1 MNRFRTG
8 LAALLGGLVFAASAS
23 PAQALER
30 LVLRMPFLETSIRIN
45 FGDARSVEDLIRA
58 SPDLAELQS
67 ASDGQLPGL
76 LRKLFLTP
84 LPEQTEA
91 FLKGASGQPLLE
103 QALAAAT
110 YFVDLQGVE
119 MDTSGETL
127 TNALSR
133 AISSGHPT
141 FSAFCTNFPEKK
153 HRWIFRGSP
162 TRPIA
167 SRRISKRA
175 SP

>member
-1 MNRFRTG
+1 MG
-8 LAALLGGLVFAASAS
+8 ALLGGLDVAAKAS

-30 LVLRMPFLETSIRIN
+30 LVLRMPFLQTSITIN
-45 FGDARSVEDLIRA
+45 LDDAQSVEELIRS

-67 ASDGQLPGL
+67 VSNGQLLGL
-76 LRKLFLTP
+76 LRTVFLTP

-91 FLKGASGQPLLE
+91 FLRGASGQPLLE

-119 MDTSGETL
+119 VDTSGEML

-133 AISSGHPT
+133 AISSGQPNILG
-141 FSAFCTNFPEKK
+141 FLRELPGEE
-153 HRWIFRGSP
+153 
-162 TRPIA
+162 A
-167 SRRISKRA
+167 S
-175 SP
+175 